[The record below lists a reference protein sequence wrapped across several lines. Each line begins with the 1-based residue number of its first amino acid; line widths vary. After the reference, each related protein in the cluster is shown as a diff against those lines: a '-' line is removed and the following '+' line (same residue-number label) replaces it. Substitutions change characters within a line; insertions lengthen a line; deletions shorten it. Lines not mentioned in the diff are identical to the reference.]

1 MDKLQQLSQIIG
13 RTNSAVI
20 AFSGGVD
27 STFLAKVAGEVLGA
41 RVLLV
46 TASSST
52 YPQRELESAID
63 LAKKM
68 QLSHRVIV
76 SEELEIAGFSENPAD
91 RCYYCKSE
99 LFAKIR
105 QIALDGGYESVFEGS
120 NVDDL
125 RDFRPGRR
133 AIKELGIGSPLCDA
147 ELTKDEIRF
156 YSTQLGLSTAS
167 KPSFACLAS
176 RFPYGEQI
184 TKTKL
189 DRVGLAED
197 ALFAMGFRQ
206 FRVRSHQDIARIEV
220 AAQEMESAW
229 LRKDELSKKCRDAG
243 FTYIALDLTGYRTG
257 AMNEVL
263 DKSILDSVRKNLE

>member
-1 MDKLQQLSQIIG
+1 MMDKLEQLKQYIG
-13 RTNSAVI
+13 KTKSAVI

-52 YPQRELESAID
+52 YPQRELESAIE

-68 QLSHRVIV
+68 QLPHRVIV
-76 SEELEIAGFSENPAD
+76 SEELEIEGFSDNPMD

-99 LFAKIR
+99 LFAKIKK
-105 QIALDGGYESVFEGS
+105 IAISEGYESVYEGS
-120 NVDDL
+120 NIDDL
-125 RDFRPGRR
+125 QDYRPGRR
-133 AIKELGIGSPLCDA
+133 AVKELGIGSPLCEA
-147 ELTKDEIRF
+147 KLTKDEIRL
-156 YSTQLGLSTAS
+156 YSATLGLPTAS

-176 RFPYGEQI
+176 RFPYGEKI

-197 ALFAMGFRQ
+197 ALFKMGLRQ
-206 FRVRSHQDIARIEV
+206 FRVRSHQDVARIEI
-220 AAQEMESAW
+220 ASEEMESAW
-229 LRKDELSKKCRDAG
+229 LRRDELSSKCKEAG
-243 FTYIALDLTGYRTG
+243 FTYISIDLTGYRTG

-263 DKSILDSVRKNLE
+263 NKSELEQGADI